1 MEKERL
7 RKIARRGNIVL
18 ILMLAFAAWILFELF
33 SMQVNEYQYCQSKVI
48 DNIQQEYTI
57 NAERGQI
64 YDSNMT
70 PLAVNITTYRIF
82 LDPVAIL
89 NGSSSRDGEETAN
102 MWESAG
108 VEGYEIT
115 PAEKETV
122 GTDIILYLKED
133 TDDDKFSEFMEYYKL
148 RELIKKYSDYIVNY
162 NTY

>member
-33 SMQVNEYQYCQSKVI
+33 SMQVNEYQYYQSKVI

-102 MWESAG
+102 IIADGLAEILG
-108 VEGYEIT
+108 VDR
-115 PAEKETV
+115 ETV
-122 GTDIILYLKED
+122 
-133 TDDDKFSEFMEYYKL
+133 YKKAV
-148 RELIKKYSDYIVNY
+148 RKGSKDETV
-162 NTY
+162 